1 MSSPMGA
8 TTSGATATGFPPS
21 PHPVRAAAKP
31 LYARTARDSRRG
43 KPAFAAAARRSLRV
57 LPLAIGLAVPGFAH
71 ADLDYDFTPVTQ
83 QIAALLAE
91 YPDITGASL
100 VVTRDGGTI
109 TQQYFGT
116 NVPTTMLPI
125 ASASKWLSALVIE
138 RLVEAGVMSWSD
150 TIGHYIP
157 DAPADKLPVTLGQL
171 FSHTAGF
178 TQTDDPCLGDQ
189 VNYTLATC
197 AQEILA
203 TPLTYPPGTRFSYTG
218 NGMQV
223 GGRMAEIATGQSW
236 DQIFQEE
243 VSIPLGMTRTDYGS
257 GSTAPPYVDAPNPY
271 IAGGVRS
278 TVIDYG
284 YVVQMVAQHG
294 HWNGSTFLSAAGI
307 AEMQED
313 QTHGVPIIYSPDPD
327 SYGYGYGEW
336 RDIVDADGHAVQ
348 VSSTGKFA
356 TSPWVDNDTGVG
368 AVFFTF
374 SGNDELQPDLEALWA
389 SVRAVVTDPVF
400 DGSFD

>member
-1 MSSPMGA
+1 MSLPKGA
-8 TTSGATATGFPPS
+8 TTGCSSSSGAARIAAT
-21 PHPVRAAAKP
+21 RP
-31 LYARTARDSRRG
+31 LETRG
-43 KPAFAAAARRSLRV
+43 GGSASATAARRSLRV
-57 LPLAIGLAVPGFAH
+57 LPLVIGLAVPGFAH

-83 QIAALLAE
+83 EIASLLAE
-91 YPDITGASL
+91 YPTITGAAL
-100 VVTRDGGTI
+100 IVTRDGGTI
-109 TQQYFGT
+109 TQQYFGA

-150 TIGHYIP
+150 TVGEYIP
-157 DAPADKLPVTLGQL
+157 NAPADKLPVTLGQL

-178 TQTDDPCLGDQ
+178 PQADDPCLGDQ
-189 VNYTLATC
+189 SNYTLATC
-197 AQEILA
+197 AQEILSI
-203 TPLTYPPGTRFSYTG
+203 PLTYPPGTRFSYTG

-223 GGRMAEIATGQSW
+223 GGWMAEIATGQSW

-243 VSIPLGMTRTDYGS
+243 VATPLGMTRTDYAS
-257 GSTAPPYVDAPNPY
+257 GSTAPPYVTVPNPY

-278 TVIDYG
+278 TVVDYG

-294 HWNGSTFLSAAGI
+294 YWNGTSFLSPAGI
-307 AEMQED
+307 AGMQED

-336 RDIVDADGHAVQ
+336 RDIVDANGNAVQ

-374 SGNDELQPDLEALWA
+374 SQDDQLQPDLDALWA
-389 SVRAVVTDPVF
+389 NVRAVVTDPVF
-400 DGSFD
+400 DGGFD